1 MFLHFFVSIPHRWI
15 FLCFVSIDPVPL
27 IHYTLSPQ
35 YTLITGMKLSWFRG
49 IHSRISLPSVKRWLQ
64 GRTVLL
70 RMFWMMYRSV
80 IDVSWSKYLSKIF
93 LLLDFL
99 DIVRNFSS
107 CSVENTWIRDWRKY
121 LELKFYKDIYVSKFY
136 RVKQFCKRLWKI
148 WLTSCSRFGQQFQ
161 NDIVVSRIFRDAR
174 ILHQFFL
181 DSYAY
186 VSFTQQF
193 FQLFERLQSNEQSNI
208 LTITSNFYFFTITLT
223 TDEQMNLKLWN
234 EKRGTKN
241 SCIMDYLNITITC
254 RPKCRIKIL
263 NSILSRW

>member
-1 MFLHFFVSIPHRWI
+1 M
-15 FLCFVSIDPVPL
+15 CFCISSFQFHIDGSSSVSIDPVSL

-99 DIVRNFSS
+99 DILRNFSS

-174 ILHQFFL
+174 IFHQFFL

-208 LTITSNFYFFTITLT
+208 LTITSNFYFFTIMLT

-234 EKRGTKN
+234 EKRGTKS

-254 RPKCRIKIL
+254 CPICRKTKF
-263 NSILSRW
+263 

>member
-1 MFLHFFVSIPHRWI
+1 MDLPLFCFDWSCPFDTLYFIAPIYFDNWNEALVVSWNS
-15 FLCFVSIDPVPL
+15 FENLSSLCE
-27 IHYTLSPQ
+27 
-35 YTLITGMKLSWFRG
+35 TLITRKNR
-49 IHSRISLPSVKRWLQ
+49 VVEN
-64 GRTVLL
+64 VLN
-70 RMFWMMYRSV
+70 
-80 IDVSWSKYLSKIF
+80 DVSKCNRRFWSKYLSKIF

-148 WLTSCSRFGQQFQ
+148 WLTSCSWFGQQFQ

-234 EKRGTKN
+234 EKRGTKS